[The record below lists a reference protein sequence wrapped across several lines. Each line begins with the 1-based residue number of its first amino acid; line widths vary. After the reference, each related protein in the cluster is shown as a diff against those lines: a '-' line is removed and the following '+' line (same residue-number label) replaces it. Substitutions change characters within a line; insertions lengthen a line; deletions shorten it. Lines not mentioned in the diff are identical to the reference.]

1 MNISSKIIIVLILL
15 TTSVVLAQRISETL
29 KRDALLLMQNGRYG
43 EAIDQLNK
51 YISQNAREA
60 EGYNL
65 RGLCYEQREQ
75 YQLAVLDLRRAT
87 RLDATNQEYKE
98 NLQRVLNTWHKL
110 LYERIEGYTRE
121 LAVDPNKAFNYLEI
135 GKSYR
140 WLEEWAL
147 AEQWYD
153 QYLARDD
160 NASPDEIIRYTEILS
175 HTGSIRKGEKK
186 LKEYVDRYP
195 EDWRLWSRY
204 GYFTMWLGN
213 YREAEKAFRTALSFK
228 PFFKEAEDGL
238 DLALRQGYLTLQTP
252 RSFERE
258 EYPIDR
264 YYRIL
269 KNNPNNDEARFSL
282 IDYLMQE
289 RRYEEAYM
297 QLQYLAPNHEGE
309 DSFEQL
315 KEKVLTAREEYY
327 TSKIDSAQTELKE
340 DPTNRDALLR
350 IVDFYSNLEDYE
362 PVEEIINE
370 YLEYNPDDDEL
381 RFRLAKVYSYQRKL
395 TEAYT
400 EIKKLLENNPNNT
413 DYLLLAGQVAV
424 WQDVDLDQA
433 EENLEKV
440 LQAEPS
446 NINALISLGTL
457 NFQQGD
463 FEVAQG
469 YNESAFALDPD
480 NPDAQQLNSML
491 ELHFI
496 REEENKKLER
506 LEEGRT
512 LAMNGEYEEAIP
524 YYEEYFENA
533 TPTPDLKFE
542 LADVYVGAERY
553 YDAINLYDEALQE
566 DYNLEIDKQRAKV
579 LYWSGDSLR
588 AFDEFRRLSEE
599 DPEDMEVQL
608 YLGDSYTKME
618 MYDSAKVVYNKML
631 EEDNVDPE
639 IIEQRLSWLPVK
651 PEDENIFVKGFRYF
665 GGYFLSYLVVQPV
678 SYIFADDLN
687 FEYKYWGG
695 NIETSFFPY
704 ISGGVSWLRGNLANE
719 YGNFNYTAFKGN
731 LFIRPIED
739 NNLTF
744 RFSYGEMYSPG
755 IVRTPIVEAGVKY
768 DFEHKDGYAWG
779 FNLSYTR
786 SDASTLLYSPGLVY
800 TRLTGEIGS
809 LKGYY
814 KFETNIELDLHYQL
828 IRTKEGTTILQ
839 PGTTTNLPENLG
851 NNFVFRIGRHFYPE
865 LLAGYEYYFSDFKY
879 TLPVY
884 YSPQDFHQ
892 HSLFAEWQIMK
903 DMKWDILLAGKVGYI
918 PKSDYLLRELS
929 GHIYYNFTE
938 TFKLLLTA
946 YISNTFREQSGYT
959 SGSISLSALVTIY

>member
-1 MNISSKIIIVLILL
+1 MMNLSSKVIIVLILL
-15 TTSVVLAQRISETL
+15 YVPLVFAQRTSEIM
-29 KRDALLLMQNGRYG
+29 KRDALQLMQDGRYG
-43 EAIDQLNK
+43 EAVDQLNK
-51 YISQNAREA
+51 YISKHAREA
-60 EGYNL
+60 EAYNL

-75 YQLAVLDLRRAT
+75 YQSSVLDLRRAI
-87 RLDATNQEYKE
+87 RLDATNQEYKA
-98 NLQRVLNTWHKL
+98 NLQRVLNTWHTI
-110 LYERIEGYTRE
+110 LYARIEGYKRE

-175 HTGSIRKGEKK
+175 HTGSIRKGEIK
-186 LKEYVDRYP
+186 LKEYVERYP

-213 YREAEKAFRTALSFK
+213 YRNAERAFRTALSFK

-269 KNNPNNDEARFSL
+269 KNNPNDDNARFSL
-282 IDYLMQE
+282 INYLMQE

-297 QLQYLAPNHEGE
+297 QLQYLAPNYDGE
-309 DSFEQL
+309 EEFDAL
-315 KEKVLTAREEYY
+315 KERVLTTREEYY
-327 TSKIDSAQTELKE
+327 TTKIDSAQAELKK
-340 DPTNRDALLR
+340 DPTDREALIN
-350 IVDFYSNLEDYE
+350 IVNFYSNLEDYE

-370 YLEYNPDDDEL
+370 YLEYSPNDDEL

-395 TEAYT
+395 ADAYT
-400 EIKKLLENNPNNT
+400 EVKKVLENDPNNLE
-413 DYLLLAGQVAV
+413 YLLLAGQLTV
-424 WQDVDLDQA
+424 WQDVDLD
-433 EENLEKV
+433 EGETYLEQV
-440 LQAEPS
+440 LAAEPNS
-446 NINALISLGTL
+446 INTLVALGTL
-457 NFQQGD
+457 NFQQQEYD
-463 FEVAQG
+463 IAQS
-469 YNESAFALDPD
+469 YNEKALAIAPD
-480 NPDAQQLNSML
+480 NPDVQQLNSML

-512 LAMNGEYEEAIP
+512 LAMNGNYEDAIP
-524 YYEEYFENA
+524 YYEEYFANA
-533 TPTPDLKFE
+533 NPTTDLKYE
-542 LADVYVGAERY
+542 LADVYVGAEKY
-553 YDAINLYDEALQE
+553 DDAISLYNEALDE
-566 DYNLEIDKQRAKV
+566 DYNLEMDKQRAKIY
-579 LYWSGDSLR
+579 YWNGDSLD
-588 AFDEFRRLSEE
+588 ALDNFERLANE
-599 DPEDMEVQL
+599 DPSDKEMQL

-631 EEDNVDPE
+631 DEGTADPE
-639 IIEQRLSWLPVK
+639 LIEERLSWLPVN

-695 NIETSFFPY
+695 NLETSLFPY
-704 ISGGVSWLRGNLANE
+704 ISGGLSWLRGNIANE
-719 YGNFNYTAFKGN
+719 YGNFNYTTLKGN
-731 LFIRPIED
+731 LFLRPIDD

-755 IVRTPIVEAGVKY
+755 ILRTPVVEAGIKY
-768 DFEHKDGYAWG
+768 DYEHRDGYAWG
-779 FNLSYTR
+779 LNLSYVR
-786 SDASTLLYSPGLVY
+786 SDASTILYSPGLVY

-814 KFETNIELDLHYQL
+814 KFETNIEMDLLYQL
-828 IRTKEGTTILQ
+828 IRTKKGSAILDAGLTT
-839 PGTTTNLPENLG
+839 LPENLG
-851 NNFVFRIGRHFYPE
+851 NNLVFKIGRHFYPQ
-865 LLAGYEYYFSDFKY
+865 LFAGYEFYFSDFKY

-892 HSLFAEWQIMK
+892 HSIFAEWQILK
-903 DMKWDILLAGKVGYI
+903 DTKWDIQLAGKIGYI
-918 PKSDYLLRELS
+918 PKNDYLLRELD
-929 GHIYYNFTE
+929 GHVYYNVTE
-938 TFKLLLTA
+938 TFRLLLTGF
-946 YISNTFREQSGYT
+946 ISNTFREQSGYT
-959 SGSISLSALVTIY
+959 SGSLSLSALFTIY